1 MKKVFLFLAIVILLA
16 VAGGAWWL
24 YRSLDSV
31 VASAIRSYGP
41 EITGVPLSL
50 DSVHI
55 DASAGTA
62 EIKGLVLGNP
72 TGFKTAQAAQLGAI
86 KVRLDVASLTSDVVR
101 IQEVLIDA
109 PVVTYEYASG
119 TNNLEQIQRNV
130 SQYLTAHGGNTDNSA
145 QEKKAP
151 GKKLI
156 IDNLVIRGAKA
167 EVSASAL
174 NGKTMTVPLADV
186 HLKDIGKKAGGAT
199 PAQVAEQVV
208 GALSYGAT
216 KATAGIA
223 GVAGSIKSGA
233 AAAGNAI
240 KGLFSK

>member
-1 MKKVFLFLAIVILLA
+1 MKKVFLFLSIVVVLA

-41 EITGVPLSL
+41 EITGVPVSL

-72 TGFKTAQAAQLGAI
+72 KGFKTPQAAQLGAI
-86 KVRLDVASLTSDVVR
+86 RVRLDVASLTGDVVR

-119 TNNLEQIQRNV
+119 TNNLEQVQRNV
-130 SQYLTAHGGNTDNSA
+130 SLYLAQHGGNTA
-145 QEKKAP
+145 QDKQAP

-156 IDNLVIRGAKA
+156 IDSLVIRGAKA

-174 NGKTMTVPLADV
+174 QGKSITVPLADV

-208 GALSYGAT
+208 GTLSYGAT

-223 GVAGSIKSGA
+223 GVADSIKSGA